1 MHWAKQGELL
11 KLISFWRYNDSYFLF
26 MANDVHITCD
36 MGMIAYEKCLKKS
49 PSQFSCTKSDI
60 YDHLE
65 ARWYCSAP
73 VMSHSR
79 TYSRS
84 LKDLFMF
91 WQGWILAL
99 SFVFQSFLHQVGR
112 KDYLST
118 NHENASISRD
128 CRDHF
133 KLIGPKNLANTSK
146 CSYFQVVKSP
156 FIHVNSP
163 HLTYPLWALL
173 RIRPLAVSVI

>member
-1 MHWAKQGELL
+1 
-11 KLISFWRYNDSYFLF
+11 

-79 TYSRS
+79 TYSRI
-84 LKDLFMF
+84 LKDLFM
-91 WQGWILAL
+91 LARFALAGMNISSLFCVSIFSPL
-99 SFVFQSFLHQVGR
+99 SGEERL
-112 KDYLST
+112 
-118 NHENASISRD
+118 
-128 CRDHF
+128 
-133 KLIGPKNLANTSK
+133 LINKP
-146 CSYFQVVKSP
+146 
-156 FIHVNSP
+156 
-163 HLTYPLWALL
+163 
-173 RIRPLAVSVI
+173 